1 MFFIFFLIFLL
12 LMVIELFFSN
22 IPKTVFNL
30 SFLLIT
36 LLLSI
41 RYGFGI
47 DYFNYNY
54 LFNAIPN
61 VTSELFWTNQVYGEF
76 GFKLIIGV
84 LKEFGFRFSG
94 YIFIM
99 TFIVMGLIYR
109 FIIKYSDLKFTSLF
123 IFYCM
128 YLFTY
133 VNSAIRQGLTLALFL
148 GILYPLL
155 ERKKY
160 FSYVLLTILFSSF
173 HVSIL
178 VVLVLPL
185 IKFKFNKNSLLLSLL
200 ASFLLLISFRL
211 FNISKILGLIPFL
224 STKLVYLEVESINI
238 FPIFTRCVTFFLIL
252 YLLSLAKD
260 KDLYNSRMVQ
270 YYMLGFLLFICL
282 SQYPTIASRFNVY
295 FKAFEIIII
304 PALLYKFSK
313 ERRANIITFIL
324 IVFFSFMWG
333 KEVQSQISRSNYNE
347 NINIFN
353 YPFTTIFDKEKI
365 FEYKNVQF
373 LDNFDDY

>member
-84 LKEFGFRFSG
+84 LKEFGFKFSG

>member
-84 LKEFGFRFSG
+84 LKEFGFKFSG

-373 LDNFDDY
+373 LDNFDYY

>member
-30 SFLLIT
+30 NFLLIT

>member
-1 MFFIFFLIFLL
+1 M
-12 LMVIELFFSN
+12 
-22 IPKTVFNL
+22 
-30 SFLLIT
+30 
-36 LLLSI
+36 
-41 RYGFGI
+41 
-47 DYFNYNY
+47 
-54 LFNAIPN
+54 
-61 VTSELFWTNQVYGEF
+61 TNE
-76 GFKLIIGV
+76 
-84 LKEFGFRFSG
+84 
-94 YIFIM
+94 
-99 TFIVMGLIYR
+99 
-109 FIIKYSDLKFTSLF
+109 
-123 IFYCM
+123 
-128 YLFTY
+128 
-133 VNSAIRQGLTLALFL
+133 
-148 GILYPLL
+148 
-155 ERKKY
+155 
-160 FSYVLLTILFSSF
+160 
-173 HVSIL
+173 
-178 VVLVLPL
+178 
-185 IKFKFNKNSLLLSLL
+185 
-200 ASFLLLISFRL
+200 
-211 FNISKILGLIPFL
+211 NISKILGLIPFL